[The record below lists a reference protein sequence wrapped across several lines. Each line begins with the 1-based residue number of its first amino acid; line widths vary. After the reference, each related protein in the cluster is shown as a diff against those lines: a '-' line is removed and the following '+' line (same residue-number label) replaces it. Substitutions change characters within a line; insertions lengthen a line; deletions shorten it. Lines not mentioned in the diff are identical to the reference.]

1 MLLILIRHQ
10 FLQFKFVVIKLI
22 SHDIEPHTWCS
33 SEPLVE
39 WEYGISFVISFGSSL
54 KAILGTLIPTLVTW
68 GKCIFLLLL
77 LLNFVPVMVAKKPLV
92 IASFST
98 VEGLRPCVKGL
109 NSSPSAQNDKMKFGF
124 NVVL

>member
-1 MLLILIRHQ
+1 MLLISLSEFFEVFSTGIYITKISYIPLLLILIRHQ

-33 SEPLVE
+33 SEPPVE

-77 LLNFVPVMVAKKPLV
+77 LLNFVPIMVEKKPLV
-92 IASFST
+92 IASFPQ
-98 VEGLRPCVKGL
+98 LR
-109 NSSPSAQNDKMKFGF
+109 A
-124 NVVL
+124 